1 MSKTDKDKRDRKQ
14 LSQNLESAVKLFE
27 TRTDEARNAMLAQ
40 LVEIL
45 VILQMSARA
54 RKIFKKI
61 TKATGKSRES
71 LAKRLIRYA
80 CRNIK
85 RSNLARYAKV
95 IELAAQLELSG
106 TETMRR
112 LEVRGIAGF
121 IESSG
126 DPQIKA
132 RQSFQPTK
140 TLLAAVRAETKQNK
154 PVDIHMDV
162 SGSKRRWSLMIG
174 RFSRTSGMRIYKVV
188 PLANREVA
196 KVIRRY
202 ALE

>member
-1 MSKTDKDKRDRKQ
+1 MSNVDKDKRDRKK
-14 LSQNLESAVKLFE
+14 LSQNLEAAVKLFE

-40 LVEIL
+40 LVDIL
-45 VILQMSARA
+45 AILQTSARA
-54 RKIFKKI
+54 RKTFKKI
-61 TKATGKSRES
+61 TRAIGKSREG

-95 IELAAQLELSG
+95 IELAVRLGLTGA
-106 TETMRR
+106 ETKQR

-126 DPQIKA
+126 NPQIKS
-132 RQSFQPTK
+132 RRKFQPTK
-140 TLLAAVRAETKQNK
+140 ALLAAVRAETKRQK
-154 PVDIHMDV
+154 PVDISMDIT
-162 SGSKRRWSLMIG
+162 GKRRWSLMIG
-174 RFSRTSGMRIYKVV
+174 RFSRTRGMRIYKVV
-188 PLANREVA
+188 PLNNRDVA

-202 ALE
+202 ISK